1 MSVGA
6 SRPPSENPLLP
17 LPASEQPQA
26 TVAQLGGLNLLSF
39 PTLPDFS
46 SLQAR
51 LADAFASLVP
61 KPSEPPAPGPVLPAP
76 GPAFSF
82 PDFSSVGERL
92 RNAFK
97 FTPPKMPALP
107 SLPDLPDLSPLADR
121 IKNCLPAI
129 PSFPSIPSMGEL
141 LGWPSAGFSA
151 ELFQESAPAS
161 VNPLLLPPS
170 LAQPSPGPNP
180 LPPLLLPKP
189 EPSSVVAAL
198 FERIKA
204 LPAALA
210 KGVPEVYAQR
220 VPAELRAK
228 VAGLSEMGPAL
239 VKAFAPIFQ
248 KPLVVPPEATCWEK
262 FIAFWVIVG
271 NLIKL
276 AFIKLWDAIVAC
288 CCPDLNAVEASPYV
302 STAEQT
308 EAIFELITTLARY
321 PNPTTWEKVR
331 YLLPLHTLRDKI
343 HVMHPLKLLEEIFG
357 NKLLR
362 PHVPVLIASN
372 IREQFLPILFDSL
385 EWRYQANDLNRHV
398 ARFCDAMRISPDE
411 VQRIINGRAASDQG
425 SNYWLALINFLNANV
440 K

>member
-1 MSVGA
+1 
-6 SRPPSENPLLP
+6 
-17 LPASEQPQA
+17 
-26 TVAQLGGLNLLSF
+26 
-39 PTLPDFS
+39 
-46 SLQAR
+46 
-51 LADAFASLVP
+51 
-61 KPSEPPAPGPVLPAP
+61 
-76 GPAFSF
+76 
-82 PDFSSVGERL
+82 
-92 RNAFK
+92 
-97 FTPPKMPALP
+97 MPALPSLP
-107 SLPDLPDLSPLADR
+107 SLPDLPDLSSLASR
-121 IKNCLPAI
+121 IKDCLPAM
-129 PSFPSIPSMGEL
+129 PSLPALPSMPSIGEL
-141 LGWPSAGFSA
+141 LAQPFAGLPA
-151 ELFQESAPAS
+151 ESIGESVPAS

-198 FERIKA
+198 FEGIKA

-248 KPLVVPPEATCWEK
+248 KPLVALPEATCWEK

-398 ARFCDAMRISPDE
+398 ARFCNEMRVSPDE
-411 VQRIINGRAASDQG
+411 VQRIINGRAAGDQG